1 LRFLNKEAFMR
12 NNLFTRLKPRN
23 RKQSGQGMT
32 EYIIIVALIAVAA
45 IAVTQLFGT
54 TVRTQMGAIAS
65 EVGGNDAQTVV
76 DRANAAGSTAA
87 TTAQKKRSLAT
98 YGNQQTDGSAGTN

>member
-1 LRFLNKEAFMR
+1 MRTHLTTALTLRL
-12 NNLFTRLKPRN
+12 
-23 RKQSGQGMT
+23 RKQRKQAGQGMT

-65 EVGGNDAQTVV
+65 EVGGNDAS
-76 DRANAAGSTAA
+76 ANITKAKTAGAAAATAA
-87 TTAQKKRSLAT
+87 ATKRGLDT
-98 YGNQQTDGSAGTN
+98 YGNQNTTGSAGTQ